1 MRVKAQAAGLPLE
14 VDSAGTGDWHTGE
27 PPYPDMQA
35 VALGSGYDMSD
46 LRARK
51 ITLQD
56 FDHFDL
62 LLGMD
67 RRNMDD
73 LTALCPAHALSKL
86 QMLTDFSSDKMA
98 HHVPDPYYTRDFD
111 SALALIEDCVTGLL
125 KHLEQ
130 RAAGRG
136 ALL

>member
-1 MRVKAQAAGLPLE
+1 MRVKARQAGVPVV

-35 VALGSGYDMSD
+35 VALGRGYDMSD
-46 LRARK
+46 LRARR
-51 ITLQD
+51 IAPRD
-56 FDHFDL
+56 FDEFDL

-73 LTALCPAHALSKL
+73 LFALSPGHALPKL
-86 QMLTDFSSDKMA
+86 RMLTEFSSDPMA

-125 KHLEQ
+125 THLQ
-130 RAAGRG
+130 RPPASII
-136 ALL
+136 